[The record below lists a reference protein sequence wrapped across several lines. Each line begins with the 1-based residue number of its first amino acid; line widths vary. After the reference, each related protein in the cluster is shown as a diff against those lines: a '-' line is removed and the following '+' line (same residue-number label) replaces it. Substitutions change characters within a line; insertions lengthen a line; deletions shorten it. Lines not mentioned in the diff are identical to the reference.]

1 MSEQDQEI
9 ILEMKSITKRF
20 PGVVALNKA
29 SFYCRRGQVHA
40 LVGENGAGKSTLMK
54 ILAGAY
60 QPDSGQVIFKG
71 RELNISHPSEAQ
83 ELGISVIYQEFNLI
97 PYMTVAEN
105 IFTGREPRTKLGLV
119 DRGTMRRQALNL
131 LHQLNVDIEVDAW
144 VRELPVAQQQMV
156 EIAKA
161 LSLDAEV
168 IIMDEPTAALAET
181 EVNVLFEIVNR
192 LKEMGRSIVF
202 ISHRLKEVF
211 QIADIITVLRDGE
224 VTATKPISETSIR
237 EVTNLMVGRE
247 LAQHFPERI
256 TSLRP
261 DEVLTVRD
269 LNIDGV
275 LHDINLTL
283 HAGEIV
289 GVAGLEGHGQRELA
303 RVIFGAEV
311 KDSGEVL
318 VEGVQKD
325 IRSPHQAIDAGIAF
339 VSDDRKTE
347 GVIMDLSVL
356 HNIALP
362 SLDKRVSLGFVR
374 RKEETQTVEGIVE
387 ELRVRTPSLDQ
398 LTVFL
403 SGGNQQKVVLAKW
416 LVTHPKIILFGE
428 PTRGI
433 DVGAKEEIYRLI
445 RDFANRGTAILMVSS
460 ELGEILGMSDRVL
473 AMHEGRIVAEFSGEE
488 ATEAAIMRAAVG
500 GQA

>member
-1 MSEQDQEI
+1 MSEQDQAI
-9 ILEMKSITKRF
+9 ILEMKSITKSF
-20 PGVVALNKA
+20 PGVLALNNA

-71 RELNISHPSEAQ
+71 KEYNITHPAQAQ
-83 ELGISVIYQEFNLI
+83 ELGISIIFQEFNLI
-97 PYMTVAEN
+97 PFMTVAEN

-119 DRGTMRRQALNL
+119 DRATMRQQAVAL
-131 LHQLNVDIEVDAW
+131 LHQLNVDIDVDAW

-161 LSLDAEV
+161 LSLDADV
-168 IIMDEPTAALAET
+168 IIMDEPTASLAET
-181 EVNVLFEIVNR
+181 EVNVLFAIVNK

-224 VTATKPISETSIR
+224 VTATKPADQTNVR
-237 EVTNLMVGRE
+237 EVTSLMVGRE
-247 LAQHFPERI
+247 LSHHFPERHP
-256 TSLRP
+256 SPNLE
-261 DEVLTVRD
+261 EVLTVRD

-283 HAGEIV
+283 HKGEIV
-289 GVAGLEGHGQRELA
+289 GVAGLEGHGQRELV

-311 KDSGEVL
+311 KDSGEIL

-339 VSDDRKTE
+339 VSDDRKAE
-347 GVIMDLSVL
+347 GVILDLSVL
-356 HNIALP
+356 HNISLP
-362 SLDKRVSLGFVR
+362 SLNRRESLGFVR
-374 RKEETQTVEGIVE
+374 RKDETNTVEGIVE
-387 ELRVRTPSLDQ
+387 ELRVKTPSLDQ
-398 LTVFL
+398 LTVYL

-416 LVTHPKIILFGE
+416 LITHPKVILFGE
-428 PTRGI
+428 PTRGV

-445 RDFANRGTAILMVSS
+445 RDFADRGTAILMASS
-460 ELGEILGMSDRVL
+460 ELGELLGMSDRVL
-473 AMHEGRIVAEFSGEE
+473 AMHEGRIVAEFSAEE
-488 ATEAAIMRAAVG
+488 ATETAIMRAAVG
-500 GQA
+500 